1 MSKLFVPSK
10 QALTQY
16 QELKTLVENRS
27 IYNLSHC
34 ELNIFETHQ
43 ASEQVS
49 LKFDD
54 LVFTAMLRG
63 KKVMNLFGNK
73 RFEYFPGESVIVPPH
88 EEMLIDF
95 PEASQQTPTQCIA
108 LAIDEEKIKETVDL
122 LNEKYAKVEKHDQW
136 QIDPK
141 QFHIKNS
148 FEMAN
153 TIDRLVYISKENN
166 VAKDIFANFALQEL
180 LLRLMQTQ
188 ARVLIFDQYMQYINT
203 NRFAHVV
210 KFIKENLAENLTID
224 KLSDMACMSKAHFF
238 RSFKREFGL
247 SPVEYII
254 QERVKLAKKMLA
266 DPTISITDTSYKVG
280 FQNVNYFCT
289 IFKKYEG
296 ITPTFFKKSVV
307 GNFTTT

>member
-1 MSKLFVPSK
+1 MDKKYAPQT
-10 QALTQY
+10 QALTNMRQL
-16 QELKTLVENRS
+16 QTLVEHRS
-27 IYNLSHC
+27 TFSLNHC

-43 ASEQVS
+43 KSERVS
-49 LKFDD
+49 LKFDN

-73 RFEYFPGESVIVPPH
+73 PFEYLPGESVVVPSH
-88 EEMLIDF
+88 EEMIIDF
-95 PEASQQTPTQCIA
+95 PEASLQSPTQCIA
-108 LAIDEEKIKETVDL
+108 LAIDKEKIKETIDL
-122 LNEKYAKVEKHDQW
+122 LNEKYAKVETHESW
-136 QIDPK
+136 NIDLNK
-141 QFHIKNS
+141 FHIKNS
-148 FEMAN
+148 LEMAN
-153 TIDRLVYISKENN
+153 TIDRLVYVSKENN
-166 VAKDIFANFALQEL
+166 VSKDIFANFALQEL

-188 ARVLIFDQYMQYINT
+188 ARVLIFDNYMQYINT

-210 KFIKENLAENLTID
+210 RYIKENLAENLTIE

-254 QERVKLAKKMLA
+254 QERVKLAKKILA
-266 DPTISITDTSYKVG
+266 DPMMSITDASFRVG

-296 ITPTFFKKSVV
+296 TTPTYFKKSISMLKAS
-307 GNFTTT
+307 